1 MHRGGPDAKTTGGSI
16 GSTGSS
22 GGSPGFP
29 EGRRP
34 RRTLVHGCNVVERV
48 PPTAAANGVPSFV
61 AIAARPSTTAAS
73 LNWFLS
79 SPHAQMGDFSLS
91 PEERQ
96 ALVDYILSLR

>member
-1 MHRGGPDAKTTGGSI
+1 MRRLLATALAALALPAAAQNPQRGGALA
-16 GSTGSS
+16 
-22 GGSPGFP
+22 
-29 EGRRP
+29 E
-34 RRTLVHGCNVVERV
+34 HWCMGCHVVERV
-48 PPTAAANGVPSFV
+48 PPAAASGVPSFV

-91 PEERQ
+91 AEERQ

>member
-1 MHRGGPDAKTTGGSI
+1 MRRLLATALAALALPAAAQNPQRGGALA
-16 GSTGSS
+16 
-22 GGSPGFP
+22 
-29 EGRRP
+29 ERWCM
-34 RRTLVHGCNVVERV
+34 GCHVVERV
-48 PPTAAANGVPSFV
+48 PPAVAANGVPSFV

-96 ALVDYILSLR
+96 ALVDYILSLRQ